1 MVLTCYSKR
10 TLNQMRL
17 NPTSS
22 GFLPQHKVKCLMES
36 IYIYLPV
43 YHGDFP
49 NAVYLVG
56 DFVPI
61 PVKKSSMKCNQQI
74 KAKLIL

>member
-1 MVLTCYSKR
+1 
-10 TLNQMRL
+10 MRL

-22 GFLPQHKVKCLMES
+22 GFLPQHKIKCLMES
-36 IYIYLPV
+36 IYMYLPV
-43 YHGDFP
+43 YHGNFP

-61 PVKKSSMKCNQQI
+61 PVKKLSMKCNPKI
-74 KAKLIL
+74 NAKLIL

>member
-1 MVLTCYSKR
+1 
-10 TLNQMRL
+10 MRL

-22 GFLPQHKVKCLMES
+22 GFLPQHTVKCLMES

-61 PVKKSSMKCNQQI
+61 PVKKSSMKCSQQI

>member
-1 MVLTCYSKR
+1 
-10 TLNQMRL
+10 MRL

-22 GFLPQHKVKCLMES
+22 GFLPQHKVKCLTES
-36 IYIYLPV
+36 MYLPV

-56 DFVPI
+56 DFVPT
-61 PVKKSSMKCNQQI
+61 PVKKSSLKCNQRI
-74 KAKLIL
+74 NAKLIL

>member
-10 TLNQMRL
+10 TLNQLRL

-22 GFLPQHKVKCLMES
+22 GFLPQHTVKCLMES

-61 PVKKSSMKCNQQI
+61 PVKISSMKCNQKI
-74 KAKLIL
+74 KPKLIL